1 MSKLR
6 EKIEQAV
13 DVAMNMGVGH
23 GQEQVTVDQYGN
35 ARDRATD
42 RILALIAEAMLS
54 DGAKNASA
62 HEMQELSAQGVIH
75 NHTLA
80 FYGMKAALT
89 AAGITGAGQEGTSN
103 E

>member
-1 MSKLR
+1 MHFPDRVSNV
-6 EKIEQAV
+6 IQAGIDARRSTDDIAA
-13 DVAMNMGVGH
+13 DV
-23 GQEQVTVDQYGN
+23 
-35 ARDRATD
+35 
-42 RILALIAEAMLS
+42 LALIAEAMLS

-89 AAGITGAGQEGTSN
+89 AAGITGAGQEGGGD